1 MMGNLSYSAKGAQS
15 APSNPHQSQ
24 KHRKTSRGINEHL
37 LAEVTL
43 PVQRMAMKH
52 QVKQSECVCMNMK
65 RMVQLKLAYNI
76 F

>member
-37 LAEVTL
+37 VVERMFNHQMVMEHQ
-43 PVQRMAMKH
+43 PSDVQPSREWPWSIKWSK
-52 QVKQSECVCMNMK
+52 VSVF
-65 RMVQLKLAYNI
+65 V
-76 F
+76 